1 MLSPGGSNLGIK
13 GAIEGEIDILRY
25 DCKGIT
31 VEYPKSVALP
41 VDLNVLSE
49 ASKVEF

>member
-13 GAIEGEIDILRY
+13 GTIEGEIDIFGC
-25 DCKGIT
+25 DCKGVT
-31 VEYPKSVALP
+31 VQYPKSVALP
-41 VDLNVLSE
+41 VDLNMLPE